1 MSLSFLTVAVVVVV
15 VVVIEGVGFLLEAIS
30 TSGACS
36 ARESTDMI
44 GPVVSINLFNSFI
57 LVENSSHAAA
67 SRSTK
72 QWSIM
77 DPFMASLLSAARTSS
92 TVSHAILASID
103 LAPYCLVILIASSTN
118 SLVSDDDDDDD
129 DVVPSM
135 VERSAD
141 VAFETDDDELAMNAE
156 RCAIF
161 GPPTTN
167 ASVVVVIMAEAAM
180 VAAAVVNAMIV
191 FVETF
196 MMIFVDMF

>member
-118 SLVSDDDDDDD
+118 SIVSDDD

-167 ASVVVVIMAEAAM
+167 ASVVVVKMAEAAM
-180 VAAAVVNAMIV
+180 VEAAVVNAMIV
-191 FVETF
+191 FVKNF